1 MDRIHLLDTQT
12 IEQLR
17 AGEVIER
24 PASIVKELVENA
36 IDAGAQ
42 SISVSITKGGID
54 KIVVRDDGSG
64 MTPADAPLAFQR
76 HATSKIQSGND
87 LFLLTTLGFRGEA
100 LASIAAVTQVELLSR
115 TADAIE
121 GVRVRAGGSK
131 PIETA
136 PAGCPQGTTV
146 TTRHLFF
153 NTPPR
158 RAFLKSP
165 TAESHQVHEV
175 LVALALSR
183 PSIHFRFQ
191 SDGREVF
198 HAPPQDELA
207 LRARAVSGKDWAQ
220 EGLPLPSAEVTLA
233 EEGFGVTGLI
243 SPPSHTRNTRTGQY
257 FFVNERPVK
266 SQPLSFALSRGY
278 GELLP
283 AGRFPLGILFLT
295 VPTDQVDVNVHPTKR
310 EVKFKAERG
319 ILQTVVRTVRET
331 LNQANLFKKIDLPA
345 SDPLQGHRPADRRT
359 DRLSR
364 AESQERT
371 ESPALDSSVP
381 IPDPADYPRPQ
392 RRRKTSSPDSYGA
405 RSEPDVR
412 RLRMTDKPLVQESEA
427 APLSPADS
435 QTTLW
440 QRPDG
445 TEFRVVGQSH
455 ELFVLVEVEGE
466 LWIVDQHAAHERIMY
481 EQVLDG
487 LRHKHSA
494 VQPLLMPITFDLSP
508 AAAGILEELHDYLAL
523 IGFDIQPFG
532 GNTFQ
537 VQAAPAYFRPA
548 DTPDL
553 IRELAEAQAEG
564 RSDNSI
570 EAKQEDLAARVA
582 CKVKSIKAGQTLT
595 LEAMQALM
603 KTLLD
608 CTSPFTCPHGRPT
621 MVRYA
626 VRQLE
631 RQFDRR

>member
-1 MDRIHLLDTQT
+1 MDHIRLLDSHT

-36 IDAGAQ
+36 IDAGAR
-42 SISVSITKGGID
+42 SISVSISKGGID
-54 KIVVRDDGSG
+54 EIVVQDDGSG
-64 MTPADAPLAFQR
+64 LTPEDASLAFQR
-76 HATSKIQSGND
+76 HATSKIQSSND

-121 GVRVRAGGSK
+121 GVRVRAGGSA
-131 PIETA
+131 PLETS
-136 PAGCPQGTTV
+136 PAGCPPGTTV

-165 TAESHQVHEV
+165 TAEGHQVHEV

-198 HAPPQDELA
+198 QAPSQTELA
-207 LRARAVSGKDWAQ
+207 LRARAVIGKEWAQ
-220 EGLPLPSAEVTLA
+220 EFLPLPSAETALA
-233 EEGFGVTGLI
+233 EEGVGLTGLV
-243 SPPSHTRNTRTGQY
+243 SPPSRTRNTRTGQY

-266 SQPLSFALSRGY
+266 SQPLSSALSRGY

-283 AGRFPLGILFLT
+283 AGRFPLGVLFLT

-310 EVKFKAERG
+310 EVKFQAEREL
-319 ILQTVVRTVRET
+319 LQMVVQTIRRTLDR
-331 LNQANLFKKIDLPA
+331 ANLFKKIELPA
-345 SDPLQGHRPADRRT
+345 SDPPGDNQQADSRT
-359 DRLSR
+359 EALSR
-364 AESQERT
+364 AERQARS
-371 ESPALDSSVP
+371 ESRALDSAVP
-381 IPDPADYPRPQ
+381 RPDPADYPRPQ
-392 RRRKTSSPDSYGA
+392 RRRKAADSYGA
-405 RSEPDVR
+405 RSEPGL
-412 RLRMTDKPLVQESEA
+412 RLLDKPLVHESEA
-427 APLSPADS
+427 APLNPVSS

-455 ELFVLVEVEGE
+455 ELFVLVEVAGE

-481 EQVLDG
+481 EQVLDS
-487 LRHKHSA
+487 LQHQHSA
-494 VQPLLMPITFDLSP
+494 TQPLLVPETFDLSP
-508 AAAGILEELHDYLAL
+508 AACSALEELQAYLVR

-537 VQAAPAYFRPA
+537 VQATPAYFRPA
-548 DTPDL
+548 DTPAL
-553 IRELAEAQAEG
+553 LSELAEAQAEG

-570 EAKQEDLAARVA
+570 EAKQEDLAARIA

-595 LEAMQALM
+595 PEAMHALV

-608 CTSPFTCPHGRPT
+608 CTSPFACPHGRPT
-621 MVRYA
+621 MVRYS

>member
-1 MDRIHLLDTQT
+1 MNRIRLLDTHT

-36 IDAGAQ
+36 IDAGAR

-54 KIVVRDDGSG
+54 EIVVRDDGRG
-64 MTPADAPLAFQR
+64 LTPADAPLAFQR
-76 HATSKIQSGND
+76 HATSKIQSSND

-115 TADAIE
+115 TTDAIE
-121 GVRVRAGGSK
+121 GVRVRAGGSA
-131 PIETA
+131 PIETT

-165 TAESHQVHEV
+165 TAEGHQVHEIV
-175 LVALALSR
+175 IALALSQ

-207 LRARAVSGKDWAQ
+207 LRARAVIGKEWAQ
-220 EGLPLPSAEVTLA
+220 EFLALPSAEASLA
-233 EEGFGVTGLI
+233 EEGVGLAGLI
-243 SPPSHTRNTRTGQY
+243 SPPSRTRNTRTGQY
-257 FFVNERPVK
+257 FFVNGRPVK
-266 SQPLSFALSRGY
+266 SPPVASALSRGY

-283 AGRFPLGILFLT
+283 AGRFPLGVLFLT

-310 EVKFKAERG
+310 EVKFQGERE
-319 ILQTVVRTVRET
+319 ILQMVVRTVRKT
-331 LNQANLFKKIDLPA
+331 LDRANLFKKIELPA
-345 SDPLQGHRPADRRT
+345 SDPPGGNQPAASRIRG
-359 DRLSR
+359 LSR
-364 AESQERT
+364 SESR
-371 ESPALDSSVP
+371 ALDSSVP
-381 IPDPADYPRPQ
+381 RPDPADYPRPQ
-392 RRRKTSSPDSYGA
+392 RRRPAAAPGL
-405 RSEPDVR
+405 
-412 RLRMTDKPLVQESEA
+412 RLLDKPLVQESEA
-427 APLSPADS
+427 TPLSPARS

-455 ELFVLVEVEGE
+455 ELFVIVEVEGE

-481 EQVLDG
+481 EQVLDS
-487 LRHKHSA
+487 LQHEHRET
-494 VQPLLMPITFDLSP
+494 QPLLIPVTFELSP
-508 AAAGILEELHDYLAL
+508 AACSALEDLHDYLVRV
-523 IGFDIQPFG
+523 GFDIQPFG

-537 VQAAPAYFRPA
+537 VQATPAYFRPA
-548 DTPDL
+548 DTPAL
-553 IRELAEAQAEG
+553 LSELAEARAEG
-564 RSDNSI
+564 HSDNSV
-570 EAKQEDLAARVA
+570 EAKQEDLAARIA

-595 LEAMQALM
+595 EEAMHALV

-621 MVRYA
+621 MVRYS

-631 RQFDRR
+631 GQFDRR

>member
-1 MDRIHLLDTQT
+1 MDRIRLLDSHT

-17 AGEVIER
+17 AGEAIER

-36 IDAGAQ
+36 IDAGAR

-54 KIVVRDDGSG
+54 EIIVQDDGSG
-64 MTPADAPLAFQR
+64 LTPEDAPLAFQR
-76 HATSKIQSGND
+76 HATSKIQSSND

-121 GVRVRAGGSK
+121 GVRVRAGGSA
-131 PIETA
+131 PIETT

-165 TAESHQVHEV
+165 TAEGHQVHEV
-175 LVALALSR
+175 LIASALSQ

-198 HAPPQDELA
+198 HAPPQDNLA
-207 LRARAVSGKDWAQ
+207 LRARAVIGKEWAQ
-220 EGLPLPSAEVTLA
+220 EFLSLPSAEARLA
-233 EEGFGVTGLI
+233 EEGVGVSGLI
-243 SPPSHTRNTRTGQY
+243 SPPSRTRNTRTGQY

-266 SQPLSFALSRGY
+266 SQPLSSALSRGY

-310 EVKFKAERG
+310 EVKFQAEREL
-319 ILQTVVRTVRET
+319 LQMVVQSVRKT
-331 LNQANLFKKIDLPA
+331 LDRANLFKKIDLPA
-345 SDPLQGHRPADRRT
+345 SDLPGDNRQTDSRT
-359 DRLSR
+359 TGLSR
-364 AESQERT
+364 AESR
-371 ESPALDSSVP
+371 ALDSAVP

-392 RRRKTSSPDSYGA
+392 RRGKTANSYGA
-405 RSEPDVR
+405 RSELGL
-412 RLRMTDKPLVQESEA
+412 RLLDKPLVHESEA
-427 APLSPADS
+427 APLSPA

-466 LWIVDQHAAHERIMY
+466 LWIVDQHAAHERITY
-481 EQVLDG
+481 EQVLDS
-487 LRHKHSA
+487 LQHKHSA
-494 VQPLLMPITFDLSP
+494 TQPLLIPVTFELSP
-508 AAAGILEELHDYLAL
+508 AACSALEELHDYLVQ

-537 VQAAPAYFRPA
+537 VQATPSYFRPA
-548 DTPDL
+548 DTPSL
-553 IRELAEAQAEG
+553 LSELAEARAEG
-564 RSDNSI
+564 HSDNSI
-570 EAKQEDLAARVA
+570 EAKQEDLAARIA

-595 LEAMQALM
+595 EEAMHALV

-621 MVRYA
+621 MVRYS

>member
-1 MDRIHLLDTQT
+1 MNRIRLLDSHT

-36 IDAGAQ
+36 IDAGAR

-54 KIVVRDDGSG
+54 EIVVQDDGSG
-64 MTPADAPLAFQR
+64 LTPEDAPLAFQR
-76 HATSKIQSGND
+76 HATSKIQSSND

-121 GVRVRAGGSK
+121 GVRVRAGGSA
-131 PIETA
+131 PIETT

-175 LVALALSR
+175 LIALALSQ

-198 HAPPQDELA
+198 HAPPQDDLA
-207 LRARAVSGKDWAQ
+207 LRARTVMGKEWAQ
-220 EGLPLPSAEVTLA
+220 EFLSLPSAEARLA
-233 EEGFGVTGLI
+233 EEGVGVTGLI
-243 SPPSHTRNTRTGQY
+243 SPPSRTRNTRTGQY

-266 SQPLSFALSRGY
+266 SQPVSSALSRGY

-295 VPTDQVDVNVHPTKR
+295 VPTDQVDANVHPTKR
-310 EVKFKAERG
+310 EVKFQAEREL
-319 ILQTVVRTVRET
+319 LQIVVQSVRKT
-331 LNQANLFKKIDLPA
+331 LDRANLFKKIDLPA
-345 SDPLQGHRPADRRT
+345 SDRPGSNRPAD
-359 DRLSR
+359 SR
-364 AESQERT
+364 IEGVSHPESR
-371 ESPALDSSVP
+371 ALDSSVP

-392 RRRKTSSPDSYGA
+392 RRRKTVGSYGS
-405 RSEPDVR
+405 RSELGL
-412 RLRMTDKPLVQESEA
+412 RLLDKPLVQEAEA
-427 APLSPADS
+427 APPSPTHS
-435 QTTLW
+435 QTPLW

-455 ELFVLVEVEGE
+455 ELFVLVEAEGE
-466 LWIVDQHAAHERIMY
+466 LWIVDQHAAHERIIY
-481 EQVLDG
+481 EQVLDS
-487 LRHKHSA
+487 LQHKHSA
-494 VQPLLMPITFDLSP
+494 TQPLLIPVTFELSP
-508 AAAGILEELHDYLAL
+508 AACSALEELQDYLVQ

-537 VQAAPAYFRPA
+537 VQATPAYFRPA
-548 DTPDL
+548 DTPSL
-553 IRELAEAQAEG
+553 LSELAEARAEG
-564 RSDNSI
+564 HSDNSI

-595 LEAMQALM
+595 EEAMHALV

-621 MVRYA
+621 MVRYS

>member
-1 MDRIHLLDTQT
+1 MNHIRLLDSHT

-36 IDAGAQ
+36 IDAGAR

-54 KIVVRDDGSG
+54 EIVVQDDGSG
-64 MTPADAPLAFQR
+64 LTPEDASLAFQR
-76 HATSKIQSGND
+76 HATSKIQSSND

-121 GVRVRAGGSK
+121 GVRVRAGGST
-131 PIETA
+131 PLETS

-165 TAESHQVHEV
+165 TAEGHQVHEV

-198 HAPPQDELA
+198 QAPSQTELA
-207 LRARAVSGKDWAQ
+207 LRARAVIGKEWAQ
-220 EGLPLPSAEVTLA
+220 EFLPLPSADTTLA
-233 EEGFGVTGLI
+233 EEGVGLTGLV
-243 SPPSHTRNTRTGQY
+243 SPPGRTRNTRTGQY

-266 SQPLSFALSRGY
+266 SQPLSSALSRGY

-283 AGRFPLGILFLT
+283 AGRFPLGVLFLT

-310 EVKFKAERG
+310 EVKFQAEREL
-319 ILQTVVRTVRET
+319 LQMIVRTVRKT
-331 LNQANLFKKIDLPA
+331 LDRANLFKKIELPA
-345 SDPLQGHRPADRRT
+345 SDPPRDQRRANSRSE
-359 DRLSR
+359 RLSR
-364 AESQERT
+364 AESR
-371 ESPALDSSVP
+371 ALDSAVP
-381 IPDPADYPRPQ
+381 RPDPADYPRP
-392 RRRKTSSPDSYGA
+392 RRRHKAADSYGA
-405 RSEPDVR
+405 RSEPG
-412 RLRMTDKPLVQESEA
+412 LRMLDKPLVHEAEA
-427 APLSPADS
+427 APLNPVSS

-455 ELFVLVEVEGE
+455 ELFVLVEVAGE

-481 EQVLDG
+481 EQVLDS
-487 LRHKHSA
+487 LQHQHSA
-494 VQPLLMPITFDLSP
+494 TQPVLIPETFDLSP
-508 AAAGILEELHDYLAL
+508 AACSALEELHDYLVQV
-523 IGFDIQPFG
+523 GFDIQPFG

-537 VQAAPAYFRPA
+537 VQATPAYFRPA
-548 DTPDL
+548 DTPAL
-553 IRELAEAQAEG
+553 LSELAEAQAEG

-570 EAKQEDLAARVA
+570 EAKQEDLAARIA

-595 LEAMQALM
+595 PEAMHALV

-621 MVRYA
+621 MVRYS

>member
-1 MDRIHLLDTQT
+1 MNRIRLLDTHT

-36 IDAGAQ
+36 IDAGAR

-54 KIVVRDDGSG
+54 EIVVRDDGRG
-64 MTPADAPLAFQR
+64 LTPADAPLAFQR
-76 HATSKIQSGND
+76 HATSKIQSSND

-121 GVRVRAGGSK
+121 GVRVRAGGSA
-131 PIETA
+131 PIETT

-165 TAESHQVHEV
+165 TAEGHQVHEIV
-175 LVALALSR
+175 IALALSQ

-207 LRARAVSGKDWAQ
+207 LRARAVVGKEWAQ
-220 EGLPLPSAEVTLA
+220 EFLALPSAEASLA
-233 EEGFGVTGLI
+233 EEGVGLAGLI
-243 SPPSHTRNTRTGQY
+243 SPPSRTRNTRTGQY
-257 FFVNERPVK
+257 FFVNGRPVK
-266 SQPLSFALSRGY
+266 SQPVASALSRGY

-283 AGRFPLGILFLT
+283 TGRFPLGVLFLT

-310 EVKFKAERG
+310 EVKFQGERE
-319 ILQTVVRTVRET
+319 ILQMVVRTVRKT
-331 LNQANLFKKIDLPA
+331 LDRANLFKKIELPA
-345 SDPLQGHRPADRRT
+345 SDPPGDNQPADSRIRG
-359 DRLSR
+359 LSR
-364 AESQERT
+364 SESR
-371 ESPALDSSVP
+371 ALDSSVP
-381 IPDPADYPRPQ
+381 RPDPADYPRPQ
-392 RRRKTSSPDSYGA
+392 RRRPAAAPGL
-405 RSEPDVR
+405 
-412 RLRMTDKPLVQESEA
+412 RLLDKPLVQESEA
-427 APLSPADS
+427 TPLSPARS

-455 ELFVLVEVEGE
+455 ELFVIVEVEGE

-481 EQVLDG
+481 EQVLDS
-487 LRHKHSA
+487 LQHEHRET
-494 VQPLLMPITFDLSP
+494 QPLLIPVTFELSP
-508 AAAGILEELHDYLAL
+508 AACSALEDLHDYLVRV
-523 IGFDIQPFG
+523 GFDIQPFG

-537 VQAAPAYFRPA
+537 VQATPAYFRPT
-548 DTPDL
+548 DTPAL
-553 IRELAEAQAEG
+553 LSELAEARAEG
-564 RSDNSI
+564 HSDNSI
-570 EAKQEDLAARVA
+570 EAKQEDLAARIA

-595 LEAMQALM
+595 EEAMHALV

-621 MVRYA
+621 MVRYS

-631 RQFDRR
+631 GQFDRR